1 MLGQQAPDFSLDSTT
16 GQPIRLQDL
25 LGSYVV
31 LIFYPAND
39 TPTCNR
45 QLDEINENWEGFL
58 EANARVFGINTANIE
73 KQKEFCVRRR
83 LQFPILSDPRGSVAK
98 KYKAFMPLIPFNK
111 RTVVAIC
118 PAGKIFFYERGK
130 PDPFKVLSAIKVS
143 MNSGAQT
150 TPNP

>member
-1 MLGQQAPDFSLDSTT
+1 MLGQQAPDFSLESTT
-16 GQPIRLQDL
+16 GQPIRLQSL

-39 TPTCNR
+39 SPTCNK
-45 QLDEINENWEGFL
+45 QLDEVNEVWEGFL
-58 EANARVFGINTANIE
+58 EANARVFGINTATLE

-83 LQFPILSDPRGSVAK
+83 LQFPILSDPRGGVAK
-98 KYKAFMPLIPFNK
+98 KYKAFLPLLPFNR

-130 PDPFKVLSAIKVS
+130 PDPFKVLSAIK
-143 MNSGAQT
+143 AQRDAST
-150 TPNP
+150 QPKC